1 MKLLICDNMD
11 EYHILAKRVGKYLSE
26 SEFVI
31 GTVQGKFLLQCSK
44 EHPEWICKLMEYNG
58 VNKSSLIISQ
68 LKEINHVMGEDIN
81 KKYLFEVDYS
91 VEGSGVAQEIANLV
105 YSTEMCVAFY
115 ERYMFDEIF
124 IFCNKNNY
132 LQTEIFREIAA
143 QKHVKLKIVYKN
155 VLSIENIKDRIF
167 ISSGRGN
174 KRLKYIFY
182 YFKMFQNF
190 IGLFFSFLICRKFK
204 NKAVK
209 YYDVGRICF
218 TDAIKHYNW
227 NINKIK
233 EYRKKLNLNIICAGT
248 EPGTKKRYIN
258 DGFNASQFEES
269 YLELRYIFSELR
281 LYFYW
286 LRKLTKRVRKLQ
298 MTYAQLDI
306 SNMVYHRMKQHF
318 LLSVPKAII
327 IDCMAKGFFEK
338 NKYKMIEG
346 CMGGNSIY
354 TRVFYYNTRDNN
366 SIFFREL
373 NYDTYPLEPIYGEE
387 VESNIIALRFFCGHY
402 GGKIC
407 DSYIK
412 NGWNGEAVLLE
423 SAVGKVKAER
433 KQKPEKQ
440 ISILWAPSY
449 PLIGYCSYDAWYEQN
464 EAIIE
469 GLSRIE
475 GINLIVKYHINQDDY
490 SINTFKEKY
499 ENCRVLFVD
508 KKDAIEKYIREADIV
523 VTNPSTVIY
532 DAMLMN
538 RITIAIMSG
547 SQVALKE
554 KLDFITCMD
563 AKETIEYIVK
573 LIKEKQSW
581 IERLDKQ
588 SAYVNKFLDFETD
601 DVDTMITQTLCR
613 KIGDRILQCRE

>member
-1 MKLLICDNMD
+1 MKLLICDNME
-11 EYHILAKRVGKYLSE
+11 EYHILTKRFGKHLRG

-44 EHPEWICKLMEYNG
+44 EQPEWICELMEYKG
-58 VNKSSLIISQ
+58 VNKVSFVTSQ
-68 LKEINHVMGEDIN
+68 LKEINNAIGEDIK

-91 VEGSGVAQEIANLV
+91 VEGSGVSQEIANID
-105 YSTEMCVAFY
+105 YNTEMCVAFY
-115 ERYMFDEIF
+115 EKYLFDEIF
-124 IFCNKNNY
+124 IFCNRNNY
-132 LQTEIFREIAA
+132 LQAEIFREIAD
-143 QKHVKLKIVYKN
+143 QKHVKLRIIYKN
-155 VLSIENIKDRIF
+155 VSNIENLKDRIF
-167 ISSGRGN
+167 ISSSRRI

-182 YFKMFQNF
+182 YLRMFQKF
-190 IGLFFSFLICRKFK
+190 FGLFFSFLIGRKYK
-204 NKAVK
+204 NTAVK
-209 YYDVGRICF
+209 YYDIGRICF

-227 NINKIK
+227 NIDKIK

-248 EPGTKKRYIN
+248 EPETQERFIN
-258 DGFNASQFEES
+258 DGFNASQFEKS
-269 YLELRYIFSELR
+269 YLDLKHIFSELR

-286 LRKLTKRVRKLQ
+286 LGKLKKRICKLR

-327 IDCMAKGFFEK
+327 IDCIAKGFFEK

-354 TRVFYYNTRDNN
+354 TRVFYYNTRDDN

-407 DSYIK
+407 DSYIR
-412 NGWNGEAVLLE
+412 NGWHGEAVLLE
-423 SAVGKVKAER
+423 SAVGEVKAER

-469 GLSRIE
+469 GLSRLE
-475 GINLIVKYHINQDDY
+475 DINLIVKYHINQDDY

-499 ENCRVLFVD
+499 ENSRVLFVD

-554 KLDFITCMD
+554 ELDFITCID
-563 AKETIEYIVK
+563 VKETIEYIAE
-573 LIKEKQSW
+573 LIKDKQSW
-581 IERLDKQ
+581 IERLDRQ

-601 DVDTMITQTLCR
+601 DVNAMMTQTLCR
-613 KIGDRILQCRE
+613 KINDSIL